1 MKKKNSLDA
10 FDINKNDDGVRLD
23 KILLNKFENLN
34 FIKVQKLIRVGFF
47 KVNQKRVK
55 PNHKVKAHDLIQYN
69 KKFIFQKFRKKNK
82 NLSEIELKYD
92 KKISEIKKKIIYE
105 DKFLMVI
112 NKPFGIP
119 VQGGSKVGFNIDL
132 ALPFLNKEN
141 SCLKLVHRIDK
152 DISGILLLAKS
163 KEIARNLTRLFRENQ
178 IKKKYL
184 TIVIGKFSKNKG
196 EINVPIIKKT
206 IGGIEKM
213 DIDYSSDE
221 ISETSYKVIDHKK
234 ELSLLEVFPKTG
246 RKHQI
251 RVHFYSIS
259 KPILGDNK
267 YFLVNKNKK
276 ILKRKKMYLHARE
289 ISFKLN
295 NNKYKFKADLPN
307 YFKKTIEEYKMD
319 YQCNE

>member
-10 FDINKNDDGVRLD
+10 FNINKDDDGVRLD
-23 KILLNKFENLN
+23 KILLNKIENLS

-55 PNHKVKAHDLIQYN
+55 PNHKVKAYDLVQYN
-69 KKFIFQKFRKKNK
+69 NKLIIQTPSKKNK
-82 NLSEIELKYD
+82 NLSEIELKYE

-105 DKFLMVI
+105 DKFLLVL
-112 NKPFGIP
+112 NKPIGIP

-132 ALPFLNKEN
+132 ALPFLTKDS

-152 DISGILLLAKS
+152 DTSGILLLAKS
-163 KEIARNLTRLFRENQ
+163 KDIARKLTTLFRENK

-184 TIVIGKFSKNKG
+184 AIVIGRLNKNKG
-196 EINVPIIKKT
+196 EIILPIKKKK
-206 IGGIEKM
+206 IEGKEKM
-213 DIDYSSDE
+213 DIDYGSDAV
-221 ISETSYKVIDHKK
+221 SETSFKVIDYKK

-251 RVHFYSIS
+251 RLHLYSIS
-259 KPILGDNK
+259 APILGDNK
-267 YFLVNKNKK
+267 YFLLSKNKK
-276 ILKRKKMYLHARE
+276 IQQRKKMHLHAKE
-289 ISFKLN
+289 IIFQLN
-295 NNKYKFKADLPN
+295 NNKYELKADLPN
-307 YFKKTIEEYKMD
+307 YFKNTIKEYKMD